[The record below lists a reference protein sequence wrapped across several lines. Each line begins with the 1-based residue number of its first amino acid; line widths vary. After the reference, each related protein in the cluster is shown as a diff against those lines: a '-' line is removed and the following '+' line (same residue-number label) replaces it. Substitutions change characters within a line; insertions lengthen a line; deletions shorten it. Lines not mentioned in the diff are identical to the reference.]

1 MTKLKAPS
9 SFLFLQ
15 RSAIL
20 SKVSTNTSTS
30 ASTSNP
36 WKITT
41 ERIVIAGVLAAITII
56 LGVVPGLGFIPLP
69 NLSGSATTEH
79 LPTILGGVVAG
90 PLVGIVTGLIFG
102 ILSFLRSTSPLFKD
116 PLIAIGPRLF
126 IGLVAWAVFAGLVRF
141 NRDVAAVVAGFLG
154 SATNTVLVLSLAVA
168 RGFIPGAKAWIVIA
182 PIIPQAVIEAIIAAI
197 LTVILAR
204 VFYILEARLVRA
216 PDTKPREELPY

>member
-1 MTKLKAPS
+1 M
-9 SFLFLQ
+9 
-15 RSAIL
+15 
-20 SKVSTNTSTS
+20 SKVSTNTST
-30 ASTSNP
+30 TSP

-56 LGVVPGLGFIPLP
+56 LGVVPGLGFIPIP
-69 NLSGSATTEH
+69 NTTGSATTEH
-79 LPTILGGVVAG
+79 IPTILGGVVAG
-90 PLVGIVTGLIFG
+90 PLVGIVSGLIFG
-102 ILSFLRSTSPLFKD
+102 LLSFLRSTTPLFKD
-116 PLIAIGPRLF
+116 PLVAIVPRLF

-154 SATNTVLVLSLAVA
+154 SATNTVLVLSIAVA
-168 RGFIPGAKAWIVIA
+168 RGYIPAPVVIT
-182 PIIPQAVIEAIIAAI
+182 IIPQAIIEAIVAAL